1 QNLTIPERVAFYNIE
16 MLQALVNDGR
26 ANFLL
31 RGENRFNLKTALL
44 RKGTQ
49 ILWGDIIIRNGI
61 KHEICI
67 GDNRSNYRK
76 FELENGDII
85 LKPNGDLIKAIP
97 NQKKTFKIEIGDIVE
112 RWLTTGDYLLF
123 NQKY

>member
-1 QNLTIPERVAFYNIE
+1 